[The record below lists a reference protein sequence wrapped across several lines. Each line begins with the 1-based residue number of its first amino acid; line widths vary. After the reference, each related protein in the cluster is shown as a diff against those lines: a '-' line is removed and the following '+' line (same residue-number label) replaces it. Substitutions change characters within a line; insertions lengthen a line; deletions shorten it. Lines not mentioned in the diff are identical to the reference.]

1 MADDIDLAN
10 DRVLTETSALIAAA
24 SADLPVGHPG
34 DCDLCGEWSGPHRE
48 RPMGRRGCRGF
59 FRVRKEQVLNRY
71 APQPTF
77 PRAVRL
83 PTPTGGRGYPLWWA
97 REVVAWAERWQE

>member
-34 DCDLCGEWSGPHRE
+34 DCDLCGEWSGRLIDGHCAPCRE
-48 RPMGRRGCRGF
+48 
-59 FRVRKEQVLNRY
+59 KYQ
-71 APQPTF
+71 
-77 PRAVRL
+77 L
-83 PTPTGGRGYPLWWA
+83 P
-97 REVVAWAERWQE
+97 